1 MAITANGLIQ
11 LGFTPDVDFRV
22 EDDGSG
28 AKIVSW
34 TSESSQPS
42 VADIEAADVIY
53 NTEWDAKPYARTRES
68 AYPTIG
74 DQLDMLWHAMDVGDW
89 NIKLIKTTSFYTE
102 LKAVKDANPKP

>member
-34 TSESSQPS
+34 TSSDPQPS
-42 VADIEAADVIY
+42 VADIEAADVAY
-53 NTEWDAKPYARTRES
+53 NTEYDAQAYARTRAT
-68 AYPTIG
+68 AYPSIG
-74 DQLDMLWHAMDVGDW
+74 DQLDMLWHAVDTGAWTAAKV
-89 NIKLIKTTSFYTE
+89 KTTEFYTA